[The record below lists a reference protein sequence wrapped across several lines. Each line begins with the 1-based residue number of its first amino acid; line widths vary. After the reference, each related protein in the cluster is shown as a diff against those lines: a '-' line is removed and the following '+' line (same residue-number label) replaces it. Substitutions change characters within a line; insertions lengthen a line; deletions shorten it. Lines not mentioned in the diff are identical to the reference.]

1 MAADVPLLAVL
12 SASLLGG
19 LLGCASG
26 MLPGLHS
33 NNVAS
38 AIGASP
44 GLLLALTTLGAVQ
57 VGGDGWSLVASSAV
71 MACAV
76 AHTVANIVPSIFLA
90 VPEGDTALSV
100 LPGHRMVRAGRGR
113 EALRVSVAS
122 SLASLALAVA
132 LVVPVHALMGPPVDL
147 YDKLAGWM
155 GPLLLGVSALM
166 VLEET
171 SRDRRGQGTGGWR
184 AGMGAA
190 IVLAGAGVLGHF
202 ALFETGL
209 VVPLFV
215 GLFGV
220 PAITVAL
227 VDGPPGPAGAGPL
240 EGDCDEGEVPWG
252 AVVRGSLAGTL
263 VGWFPGISSAQA
275 TILGIPAGA
284 RDDGDGDGAR
294 RFIAGVSAVNTANAV
309 FTLVALATLLR
320 VRSGATSAVGD
331 IMAWDAAPWSGGV
344 LPDVHVAVLVLA
356 AVTGGLI
363 AAPVTLLA
371 GARMARHARTLSS
384 RGFLL
389 ILLSWLV
396 VLSAIPGGFPAALLM
411 LGASGLGMLPPL
423 LGLMR
428 VHLMGAVTLPLALGL
443 LVG

>member
-1 MAADVPLLAVL
+1 MTADVPLLALL

-33 NNVAS
+33 NNVAT
-38 AIGASP
+38 AIGATP
-44 GLLLALTTLGAVQ
+44 GLLLALATLGTVP
-57 VGGDGWSLVASSAV
+57 VGGTGWALVAASAV

-90 VPEGDTALSV
+90 VPEGETALSV
-100 LPGHRMVRAGRGR
+100 LPGHRMVRAGRGG
-113 EALRVSVAS
+113 EALRVSVVS
-122 SLASLALAVA
+122 SVTSLAIAVA

-147 YDKLAGWM
+147 YPRIVGWI

-166 VLEET
+166 VLQET
-171 SRDRRGQGTGGWR
+171 ARDPRAQGMGGWR
-184 AGMGAA
+184 AGLGAA
-190 IVLAGAGVLGHF
+190 LVFAGAGTLGHYG
-202 ALFETGL
+202 LFEAGL
-209 VVPLFV
+209 VVPLFA

-220 PAITVAL
+220 PAVAVAL
-227 VDGPPGPAGAGPL
+227 IEGPPDPLGSGPFEDAR
-240 EGDCDEGEVPWG
+240 DVDVPWG
-252 AVVRGSLAGTL
+252 AVARGSLAGTL

-275 TILGIPAGA
+275 TILGVPAGA
-284 RDDGDGDGAR
+284 RDDDDVDGAR

-320 VRSGATSAVGD
+320 VRSGATSAVGG
-331 IMAWDAAPWSGGV
+331 IMAWEAAPWSEGV
-344 LPDVHVAVLVLA
+344 LPGVQVSVLMLA
-356 AVTGGLI
+356 AVTGGLV

-389 ILLSWLV
+389 VLLSWLV
-396 VLSAIPGGFPAALLM
+396 VLSVIPGGVPAVLLM

-443 LVG
+443 LMG

>member
-1 MAADVPLLAVL
+1 MTTDPSLLAL
-12 SASLLGG
+12 LLASLAGG

-44 GLLLALTTLGAVQ
+44 GPLLAMATLGT
-57 VGGDGWSLVASSAV
+57 VGSTSDGWALVAASAV

-76 AHTVANIVPSIFLA
+76 AHTVASIVPSVFLA

-100 LPGHRMVRAGRGR
+100 LPGHRMVRAGRGA
-113 EALRVSVAS
+113 EALRISVVSS
-122 SLASLALAVA
+122 IASLALAVG
-132 LVVPVHALMGPPVDL
+132 LVLPVHALMGPPFHL
-147 YDKLAGWM
+147 YPRLSGWI

-171 SRDRRGQGTGGWR
+171 RRDRRPGGMGGWP
-184 AGMGAA
+184 
-190 IVLAGAGVLGHF
+190 AGAGALLVFSGAGALGHL
-202 ALFETGL
+202 ALFEADL

-220 PAITVAL
+220 PAIVLAL
-227 VDGPPGPAGAGPL
+227 LEGSSGPL
-240 EGDCDEGEVPWG
+240 GWEGSGTGGEVDVPWG
-252 AVVRGSLAGTL
+252 AVVRGSLAGSL

-275 TILGIPAGA
+275 TILGVPRGS
-284 RDDGDGDGAR
+284 RDDDDVDGAR

-331 IMAWDAAPWSGGV
+331 IMAWEAAPWSEGV
-344 LPDVHVAVLVLA
+344 MPGVPVALLLTA
-356 AVTGGLI
+356 AVTGGLL

-389 ILLSWLV
+389 LLLSWLV
-396 VLSAIPGGFPAALLM
+396 VLSVLPGGVPAVLVM
-411 LGASGLGMLPPL
+411 VGASGLGMLPPL

-443 LVG
+443 LMG